1 MFVFLYFVKKF
12 IAVLSC
18 LQAAQEVTV
27 QKRTPSSLIQ
37 VTGTEHEPQVCYCLI
52 HTAGYKS

>member
-37 VTGTEHEPQVCYCLI
+37 VTGTEHEP
-52 HTAGYKS
+52 